1 MNMKQVAAGPE
12 GKRGLERRE
21 RAWRKREQQSPGTQE
36 EDKAVL
42 ENRVV
47 D

>member
-1 MNMKQVAAGPE
+1 MTQAAAGPR
-12 GKRGLERRE
+12 GKWGLERRE
-21 RAWRKREQQSPGTQE
+21 RQSLGTQE

-42 ENRVV
+42 EKRIV

>member
-1 MNMKQVAAGPE
+1 MNMKQAVAGPR

-21 RAWRKREQQSPGTQE
+21 RAWRKRERQSPGTQE